1 MWKTGE
7 VIHVNRL
14 SGDERFSL
22 ELLVLRW
29 LLDIYA
35 ETLSVQLER
44 DEGEGFRLKGFPYV
58 QKAETCHE
66 TGSAQRGLPVN
77 MREHRSMRPES
88 LHV

>member
-7 VIHVNRL
+7 VIHVDRL
-14 SGDERFSL
+14 SGNERFPL

-29 LLDIYA
+29 LLDIFG

-44 DEGEGFRLKGFPYV
+44 DEGEGFRLKSFPYV

-66 TGSAQRGLPVN
+66 TGSAQPGLPIN
-77 MREHRSMRPES
+77 KRGHLSMRPES